1 MIMAVIVGFPI
12 YITVVNAL
20 LTPAQIA
27 HRPPVLFPTH
37 PLWSAF
43 SEAWSAA
50 DLDVY
55 LRNSVIVSLA
65 ISVCEVVTSV
75 LAAYA
80 FAFVRFPFRR
90 VIFMACLAT
99 LMVPMEAII
108 VPNRQTIVALG
119 WFNSFPALIVPFV
132 ASGLGVFLFRQA
144 FMQLPRDLKDA
155 ATLDGYGHL
164 RFLAKVVVPMNRP
177 MIGAFSLY
185 AFLAAWNQY
194 LWPLI
199 VTDTNSVRTVQIGLR
214 QLNSLSV
221 EPDQRHLRRHAACV
235 APDLLLVVG
244 LPAPAR
250 SRAHRGSAE
259 GLKG

>member
-1 MIMAVIVGFPI
+1 MAVIVGFPI

-37 PLWSAF
+37 PLWSSF
-43 SEAWSAA
+43 SEAWSGA

-90 VIFMACLAT
+90 AIFMMCLAT

-108 VPNRQTIVALG
+108 VPNRQTIVV
-119 WFNSFPALIVPFV
+119 S
-132 ASGLGVFLFRQA
+132 
-144 FMQLPRDLKDA
+144 
-155 ATLDGYGHL
+155 DGST
-164 RFLAKVVVPMNRP
+164 P
-177 MIGAFSLY
+177 S
-185 AFLAAWNQY
+185 
-194 LWPLI
+194 
-199 VTDTNSVRTVQIGLR
+199 
-214 QLNSLSV
+214 
-221 EPDQRHLRRHAACV
+221 RR
-235 APDLLLVVG
+235 
-244 LPAPAR
+244 
-250 SRAHRGSAE
+250 
-259 GLKG
+259 